1 MYMTP
6 EDAGIMLMDSVGDE
20 NEDTGSSKT
29 YSDLSDRQV
38 FKKHWG
44 NNNEE
49 KPYYRYQ
56 WSRW

>member
-6 EDAGIMLMDSVGDE
+6 EDARGIMLMDSVGDE

-38 FKKHWG
+38 FKKHLG
-44 NNNEE
+44 
-49 KPYYRYQ
+49 K
-56 WSRW
+56 